1 MEEGRKGKLFAV
13 LSGSRLSPP
22 PVWLMRQAGRY
33 LPEYREARARAGSF
47 WKLCM
52 TPQDAAEVTLQPVRR
67 FDVDAAILFSDILL
81 VPFALGKE
89 IQFDDGTG
97 PRLERTLSPDELR
110 MDHEEWGQKLA
121 PVYEALRLV
130 GSRLEVGKDI
140 LGFAGGPWTL
150 ATYMAEGQGSSDQ
163 RAAKLWGYRDPGG
176 FSNLLTQIATCV
188 AYHLV
193 RQIEAGATVVQIFDS
208 WAGGLPEHAFL
219 EWVIGPTKLVV
230 ERVRKTTSAAKIIGF
245 PRGATVEGYE
255 RYVAETG
262 VDGVSIDTALP
273 LGAAVERLAGNA
285 ALQGNLDPILLLA
298 GGPMMTR
305 EIDRLL
311 AATKEIPFIANLGH
325 GVLPQTPVEH
335 VAEFIARVRS
345 SH

>member
-1 MEEGRKGKLFAV
+1 MGEGRLGKLFAV
-13 LSGSRLSPP
+13 LNGSRLSPP

-67 FDVDAAILFSDILL
+67 FDIDAAILFSDILL
-81 VPFALGKE
+81 VPFALGKK
-89 IQFDDGTG
+89 IQFDEGSG
-97 PRLERTLSPDELR
+97 PRVEQTLSADELC
-110 MDHEEWGQKLA
+110 MDHEDWERKLA
-121 PVYEALRLV
+121 PVYETLRLV
-130 GSRLEVGKDI
+130 DGRLDAGKDL

-150 ATYMAEGQGSSDQ
+150 ATYMAEGRGSSDQ

-176 FSNLLTQIATCV
+176 FSDLLTRIATCV
-188 AYHLV
+188 ACHLV

-208 WAGGLPEHAFL
+208 WAGGLSEHAFL
-219 EWVIGPTKLVV
+219 EWVIGPTRLVV
-230 ERVRKTTSAAKIIGF
+230 ERVRQSTRAAKIIGF
-245 PRGATVEGYE
+245 PRGANVDGYE
-255 RYVAETG
+255 RYVTETG

-273 LGAAVERLAGNA
+273 IGSAVERLAGNA
-285 ALQGNLDPILLLA
+285 ALQGNLDPVLLLA
-298 GGPMMTR
+298 GGPTMTR

-311 AATKEIPFIANLGH
+311 AATKNVPFIANLGH

-345 SH
+345 SN